1 MSIETVIISGFH
13 GIGKSYFYN
22 NNHKT
27 LKISDSDS
35 SKFDKKDFPNNYIK
49 HIKKLIKENLYRTL

>member
-27 LKISDSDS
+27 LKNI
-35 SKFDKKDFPNNYIK
+35 
-49 HIKKLIKENLYRTL
+49 